1 MLGNTEINN
10 LRITKLRTYL
20 MSVISELIEQYGEM
34 NINFLS
40 KEPNNYSLDKIPVN
54 PTQEQWIIGNFLNRD
69 VYSFRSRVN
78 YSADT
83 MTNIEN
89 VGFFETFEKAW
100 HFGGKGSSINRGYE
114 NANDISVRIPMEFVT
129 DTELFTIGD
138 IISIGTTPPI
148 TKQSDLD
155 EFYNVTSITI
165 NEYGN
170 NPHVHLGGK

>member
-1 MLGNTEINN
+1 MLENTEIND

-40 KEPNNYSLDKIPVN
+40 NEPNNYSLDKIPVN

-69 VYSFRSRVN
+69 VYSFRSRVD

-89 VGFFETFEKAW
+89 VGFFETFEKLIKQKNDNNILPDID
-100 HFGGKGSSINRGYE
+100 GIQSISCLNCGSLN
-114 NANDISVRIPMEFVT
+114 NANTNTAEFDIQIQ
-129 DTELFTIGD
+129 I
-138 IISIGTTPPI
+138 
-148 TKQSDLD
+148 
-155 EFYNVTSITI
+155 
-165 NEYGN
+165 EYRE
-170 NPHVHLGGK
+170 V